1 MPSRASTAC
10 RRRTWRPLQLGA
22 TAAAAPAAPVESA
35 ALSSHES
42 VVEAEDDGL
51 ADRSAIADAAHAS
64 LSADALRDGGAAS
77 APARWWW

>member
-1 MPSRASTAC
+1 
-10 RRRTWRPLQLGA
+10 
-22 TAAAAPAAPVESA
+22 VESA